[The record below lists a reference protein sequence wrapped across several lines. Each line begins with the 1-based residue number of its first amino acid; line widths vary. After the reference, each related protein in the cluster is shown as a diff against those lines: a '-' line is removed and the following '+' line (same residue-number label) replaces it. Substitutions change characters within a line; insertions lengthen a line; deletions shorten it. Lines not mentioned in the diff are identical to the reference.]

1 MLRIYIHVKHG
12 NLSSTLE
19 KFKGISKYFDN
30 VEHPF
35 VQKRQSR
42 KVDML
47 ENTKLNITSKVVI
60 FAQTCNMR
68 VTLYKFY

>member
-1 MLRIYIHVKHG
+1 VHSLTLCCVYIHVKHG

-42 KVDML
+42 KVDVGKHK
-47 ENTKLNITSKVVI
+47 T
-60 FAQTCNMR
+60 
-68 VTLYKFY
+68 

>member
-1 MLRIYIHVKHG
+1 MPRIYIHVKHG

-42 KVDML
+42 KVDVGKQK
-47 ENTKLNITSKVVI
+47 T
-60 FAQTCNMR
+60 
-68 VTLYKFY
+68 